1 MTGAP
6 RRWAA
11 RGFVLGVLVLGA
23 ARAQTQSRS
32 AVPASVVYGG
42 DATFAPYEYAD
53 AQGAP
58 HGFNVELIR
67 ALGREAGV
75 GVDVRLQDWWSVLKD
90 LDAGRVD
97 LVSLPLTEERAH
109 RYDLVAQT
117 WTFQQEVVFA
127 DRARAPRTID
137 DLAGIRVA
145 VAPGTLTFTL
155 LGELDPGRRPEMVP
169 IDKLTDALKAVRD
182 GTVAGAAGNGL
193 ALRAAGRDLGMGE
206 LAELPLRSVPYA
218 LATAKGRGPQFSWV
232 GEALNRL
239 HQTGRFN
246 HLVEQHLVISP
257 VRRTWRDFAWP
268 VGLGFAALVAAGGAT
283 MVWNRL
289 LRRQVQ
295 ARTRELA
302 QSLAE
307 KERLAASLQE
317 REQQLEEAQGIAHI
331 GSWEWHVGADHVTC
345 SPELYAILGVDPQPR
360 TPTVAAAQPRTPT
373 VAAEQAFP
381 GTRAA
386 FMELVHPED
395 QPAMSEAVRHALE
408 EGLALDLDHRIRRP
422 DGALR
427 HLHVRAQAIVDASG
441 QVVRLAGTGQDI
453 TDRKIGELAIES
465 EREQLRSIVSHAP
478 VAMAILDRE
487 LRYVAYSERWLKYWR
502 LRGRPLL
509 GRRHEELFPTL
520 PAAYHEALQQALA
533 GKVVT
538 RREDPFALG
547 DGSKVFIRWTMH
559 PWRRLGR
566 RVDGVVVVVQNI
578 DVLVRARE
586 AARESSRLKSEFLA
600 NMSHEIRTPL
610 TGLMG
615 MTRLLIDTRL
625 DRQQREYAEMIRDS
639 GRALLDLINDIL
651 DFSKIEAGRLDL
663 ETIELDP
670 VLALEDAVS
679 GFAERAASKGL
690 ELAVSADPEVPRAL
704 RGDPGRIAQILN
716 NLLANAIKFTD
727 RGEVVARVSVA
738 EEWDDEVVV
747 QFSVIDT
754 GIGIPTETL
763 ARLFQ
768 PFSQGDS
775 STTRRYGGTGL
786 GLAISRRLAEMMH
799 GGIGVDTAPGGGS
812 TFWFTARLK
821 RQADAPLPE
830 VSKRLAGRLALVAC
844 GSQTVSRILST
855 QLEAAGMI
863 VRTAG
868 ELKSARGTLEDE
880 SSDDIDLVVVD
891 QELPDLDLPAF
902 VREVRARSRPVRVVL
917 LAPIGARAGV
927 EGPDAPDAVLTKPV
941 RPSAFERQV
950 IALLAGEAAVTVA
963 EPAGG
968 SAAEVDPHAP
978 LVLVVEDNDIN
989 RAVALRTLERL
1000 GYRAAGVRNGLE
1012 AVEMF
1017 KPETY
1022 AAVLMDCQMP
1032 VMDGY
1037 EATGRLRAAELGRR
1051 STPILAMT
1059 AGALTGDRERCLAAG
1074 MDDYISKP
1082 VAFEDLAAALRRW
1095 VPGRETVEGAPAPKA
1110 PSAAGLDPR
1119 VLGELRALDT
1129 PGSGFFHGVIGLFL
1143 ATAPGRLDALT
1154 AAVRAADAEAVRR
1167 LGHALRST
1175 CGNVGAKRMHDL
1187 SASIE
1192 ERAERPAAE
1201 LEPLLQALLD
1211 EYAQVRSALEAEQR
1225 RTPPA
1230 TPRASS

>member
-1 MTGAP
+1 LTVTP

-11 RGFVLGVLVLGA
+11 SGFALGLLALTAPPA
-23 ARAQTQSRS
+23 APQSRS
-32 AVPASVVYGG
+32 AVPVSIVYGG
-42 DATFAPYEYAD
+42 DATFAPYEYLD
-53 AQGAP
+53 AQGEP
-58 HGFNVELIR
+58 HGFNVELMR

-75 GVDVRLQDWWSVLKD
+75 GVDVRLQEWWSVLKD

-97 LVSLPLTEERAH
+97 LVSLPLTEERAR

-127 DRARAPRTID
+127 DRAHAPRTVD
-137 DLAGIRVA
+137 DLAGVRVA
-145 VAPGTLTFTL
+145 VSPGTLTFTL
-155 LGELDPGRRPEMVP
+155 LGELDPSRRPQMVP
-169 IDKLTDALKAVRD
+169 ADNLTDALKAVRD

-193 ALRAAGRDLGMGE
+193 ALRAAARDLGMEE

-257 VRRTWRDFAWP
+257 GRRAWRDFAWP
-268 VGLGFAALVAAGGAT
+268 LGLGLAAVVAAGGAT
-283 MVWNRL
+283 LVWNRV

-302 QSLAE
+302 ESLAE
-307 KERLAASLQE
+307 KERLAASLQQ

-331 GSWEWHVGADHVTC
+331 GSWEWHVGAEDVTC
-345 SPELYAILGVDPQPR
+345 SPELYAILGVDPQ
-360 TPTVAAAQPRTPT
+360 
-373 VAAEQAFP
+373 AFAR
-381 GTRAA
+381 TRAA
-386 FMELVHPED
+386 FLDLVHPED
-395 QPAMSEAVRHALE
+395 RPALGEAVRQSLAA
-408 EGLALDLDHRIRRP
+408 GLALDLDHRIRRP
-422 DGALR
+422 DGAVR
-427 HLHVRAQAIVDASG
+427 HLHVRAQAVVDAAG

-478 VAMAILDRE
+478 VAMAILDRD

-509 GRRHEELFPTL
+509 GRRHEELFPSL
-520 PAAYHEALQQALA
+520 PAAYHDALAQALA

-547 DGSKVFIRWTMH
+547 DGSKVYIRWTMH

-586 AARESSRLKSEFLA
+586 AAREASRLKSEFLA

-610 TGLMG
+610 NGLMG

-639 GRALLDLINDIL
+639 GRALLELINDIL
-651 DFSKIEAGRLDL
+651 DFSKIEAGRLEL

-670 VLALEDAVS
+670 VLAIEDAVA

-690 ELAVSADPEVPRAL
+690 ELAVSADPEVPRTL

-747 QFSVIDT
+747 QFSVMDT
-754 GIGIPTETL
+754 GVGIPPETL
-763 ARLFQ
+763 ARLFK

-786 GLAISRRLAEMMH
+786 GLAISRRLAELMR

-821 RQADAPLPE
+821 RQADAPAPG
-830 VSKRLAGRLALVAC
+830 VAKRLAGRLALVVCA
-844 GSQTVSRILST
+844 SETVGRILSA
-855 QLEAAGMI
+855 QLESAGMI

-868 ELKSARGTLEDE
+868 DLRSARGTLEDE

-891 QELPDLDLPAF
+891 QELPGLDLPAF
-902 VREVRARSRPVRVVL
+902 VREVRERSRPVRVVL
-917 LAPIGARAGV
+917 LVPIGARAPT

-941 RPSAFERQV
+941 RPSAFEQQV
-950 IALLAGEAAVTVA
+950 IALLAGEGAVTVA
-963 EPAGG
+963 EPAGS
-968 SAAEVDPHAP
+968 SAVEVDPDAP

-989 RAVALRTLERL
+989 RTVALRTLERL
-1000 GYRAAGVRNGLE
+1000 GYRAAGARNGLE
-1012 AVEMF
+1012 AVETF
-1017 KPETY
+1017 TPETY
-1022 AAVLMDCQMP
+1022 GAVLMDCQMP

-1037 EATGRLRAAELGRR
+1037 EATARLRAAEAGRR
-1051 STPILAMT
+1051 PTPILAMT

-1074 MDDYISKP
+1074 MDDYIAKP
-1082 VAFEDLAAALRRW
+1082 VAFEDLAAVLRRW
-1095 VPGRETVEGAPAPKA
+1095 VPRGESAEGAPATKA
-1110 PSAAGLDPR
+1110 SAAAGLDPR

-1129 PGSGFFHGVIGLFL
+1129 PGSGFFQGVIGLFL
-1143 ATAPGRLDALT
+1143 STAPGRLEALVAAARRADAD
-1154 AAVRAADAEAVRR
+1154 AVRS

-1175 CGNVGAKRMHDL
+1175 CGNVGAMRMHDL
-1187 SASIE
+1187 CASME
-1192 ERAERPAAE
+1192 ERADRPSAE
-1201 LEPLLQALLD
+1201 LEPLVQALIQ
-1211 EYAQVRSALEAEQR
+1211 EYEQVRSALEAEQR
-1225 RTPPA
+1225 RPRPA
-1230 TPRASS
+1230 TPRVGS

>member
-1 MTGAP
+1 MTVTP

-11 RGFVLGVLVLGA
+11 SGFLGLLALTAPSA
-23 ARAQTQSRS
+23 APQSRS
-32 AVPASVVYGG
+32 AVPVSIVYGG
-42 DATFAPYEYAD
+42 DATFAPYEYLD

-67 ALGREAGV
+67 ALGHEAGV

-97 LVSLPLTEERAH
+97 LVSLPLTEERAQ

-117 WTFQQEVVFA
+117 WTFQQEIVFA
-127 DRARAPRTID
+127 DASRAPRTID
-137 DLAGIRVA
+137 DLAGLRVA
-145 VAPGTLTFTL
+145 VAPGTLTFSL
-155 LGELDPGRRPEMVP
+155 LGEIDPRRRPEIVP
-169 IDKLTDALKAVRD
+169 IDSLIDGLRAMRD
-182 GTVAGAAGNGL
+182 GSVAGAAGNGL
-193 ALRAAGRDLGMGE
+193 ALRAAARDLGMGE
-206 LAELPLRSVPYA
+206 LVELPLRSVPYA

-232 GEALNRL
+232 GEGLNRL
-239 HQTGRFN
+239 HENGRFN

-257 VRRTWRDFAWP
+257 ARRTWRDFAFP
-268 VGLGFAALVAAGGAT
+268 LGLGLAALVAAGGAT
-283 MVWNRL
+283 LVWSRA
-289 LRRQVQ
+289 LRGQVQ

-331 GSWEWHVGADHVTC
+331 GSWEWHVGADRVAC
-345 SPELYAILGVDPQPR
+345 SPELYAILGVDSQSFDR
-360 TPTVAAAQPRTPT
+360 
-373 VAAEQAFP
+373 
-381 GTRAA
+381 TRAA
-386 FMELVHPED
+386 FTELVHPD
-395 QPAMSEAVRHALE
+395 DRPAINDAVRRALE

-422 DGALR
+422 DGAVR
-427 HLHVRAQAIVDASG
+427 HLHVRARAIVDASG
-441 QVVRLAGTGQDI
+441 QAVRLAGTAQDI
-453 TDRKIGELAIES
+453 TDRKIGELAVEI

-478 VAMAILDRE
+478 VAMAILDRD

-509 GRRHEELFPTL
+509 GRRHDELFPAL
-520 PAAYHEALQQALA
+520 PAAYHEALQQALD

-566 RVDGVVVVVQNI
+566 RVDGVVVVAQNI

-586 AARESSRLKSEFLA
+586 AAREASRLKSEFLA

-610 TGLMG
+610 NGLMG

-625 DRQQREYAEMIRDS
+625 DRQQREYAEMIRES

-651 DFSKIEAGRLDL
+651 DFSKIEAGRLEL

-670 VLALEDAVS
+670 VLAIEDAVAS
-679 GFAERAASKGL
+679 FSERAASKGL

-704 RGDPGRIAQILN
+704 IGDPGRIAQILN

-727 RGEVVARVSVA
+727 RGEVIARVSVA

-747 QFSVIDT
+747 QFSVMDT
-754 GIGIPTETL
+754 GVGITPEAL
-763 ARLFQ
+763 SRLFK

-786 GLAISRRLAEMMH
+786 GLAISRRLAELMR

-821 RQADAPLPE
+821 RQADAPPPPAA
-830 VSKRLAGRLALVAC
+830 KRLAGRLALIAC
-844 GSQTVSRILST
+844 GSDTVCRILST

-863 VRTAG
+863 VRTARD
-868 ELKSARGTLEDE
+868 LKGARGTLEDE
-880 SSDDIDLVVVD
+880 SSDDIDLVIVD
-891 QELPDLDLPAF
+891 QELPGLELPVFA
-902 VREVRARSRPVRVVL
+902 REARERSRSVRVVL
-917 LAPIGARAGV
+917 LAPIGRRANTD
-927 EGPDAPDAVLTKPV
+927 GPDAPDAVLTKPV
-941 RPSAFERQV
+941 RPSALEERV
-950 IALLAGEAAVTVA
+950 IAVLAGEAAVTVP

-968 SAAEVDPHAP
+968 SAVEVDAHAP

-989 RAVALRTLERL
+989 RVVALRTLERL
-1000 GYRAAGVRNGLE
+1000 GYRTAGARNGLE
-1012 AVEMF
+1012 AVETF

-1037 EATGRLRAAELGRR
+1037 EATGRLRAAEVGRR
-1051 STPILAMT
+1051 PTPILAMT
-1059 AGALTGDRERCLAAG
+1059 AGVLAGDRERCLAAG

-1095 VPGRETVEGAPAPKA
+1095 VPRGDTAEDIPPAPAA
-1110 PSAAGLDPR
+1110 PGAGLDAR
-1119 VLGELRALDT
+1119 VLGELRALDA
-1129 PGSGFFHGVIGLFL
+1129 PGSGFFQGVIGLFL
-1143 ATAPGRLDALT
+1143 STAPGRLDALV
-1154 AAVRAADAEAVRR
+1154 AAVRSADAEAVRR
-1167 LGHALRST
+1167 MGHALRST

-1187 SASIE
+1187 CASLE
-1192 ERAERPAAE
+1192 ERADRPAPE
-1201 LEPLLQALLD
+1201 LEPLVQALLE
-1211 EYAQVRSALEAEQR
+1211 EYEQVRSALEAEQR
-1225 RTPPA
+1225 RARPA
-1230 TPRASS
+1230 APRAGS

>member
-1 MTGAP
+1 LTGSQ

-11 RGFVLGVLVLGA
+11 SGLALGILALGA
-23 ARAQTQSRS
+23 PRARTQPRP
-32 AVPASVVYGG
+32 AVPVAVVYGG
-42 DATFAPYEYAD
+42 DATFAPYEYVD
-53 AQGAP
+53 AQGVP
-58 HGFNVELIR
+58 RGFNVELIR

-75 GVDVRLQDWWSVLKD
+75 GVDVRLQEWWSVLKD

-97 LVSLPLTEERAH
+97 LVSLPLTEERAR

-127 DRARAPRTID
+127 DRAHAPRTID
-137 DLAGIRVA
+137 DLAGVRVA
-145 VAPGTLTFTL
+145 VTPGTLTFTL
-155 LGELDPGRRPEMVP
+155 LGELDPSRRPVMVP
-169 IDKLTDALKAVRD
+169 ADNLTDALKAVRD

-193 ALRAAGRDLGMGE
+193 ALRAAARDLGMEE

-218 LATAKGRGPQFSWV
+218 LATAKGRGPEFSWV

-239 HQTGRFN
+239 HQTGQFN
-246 HLVEQHLVISP
+246 HLVEQHFVIAP
-257 VRRTWRDFAWP
+257 GPRTWRDVAWP
-268 VGLGFAALVAAGGAT
+268 LGLGLAAVVAGGGAT
-283 MVWNRL
+283 IVWNRV

-307 KERLAASLQE
+307 KERLAASLQQQE
-317 REQQLEEAQGIAHI
+317 RQLEEAQGIAHI
-331 GSWEWHVGADHVTC
+331 GSWEWQVGADQVTC
-345 SPELYAILGVDPQPR
+345 SPELYAILGVDPQVFAR
-360 TPTVAAAQPRTPT
+360 
-373 VAAEQAFP
+373 
-381 GTRAA
+381 TRAA
-386 FMELVHPED
+386 FIELVHPED
-395 QPAMSEAVRHALE
+395 RAAMNEAVRQSLE
-408 EGLALDLDHRIRRP
+408 AGLALDLDHRIRRP
-422 DGALR
+422 DGAVR
-427 HLHVRAQAIVDASG
+427 HLHVRAQAIVDAAG
-441 QVVRLAGTGQDI
+441 QVVRLAGTAQDI
-453 TDRKIGELAIES
+453 TDRKLGELAIER

-478 VAMAILDRE
+478 VAMAILDRD

-509 GRRHEELFPTL
+509 GRRHEELFPSL
-520 PAAYHEALQQALA
+520 PAAYHDALAQALA

-547 DGSKVFIRWTMH
+547 DGSKVYIRWTMH

-566 RVDGVVVVVQNI
+566 RVDGVVVVAQNI

-586 AARESSRLKSEFLA
+586 AARAASRLKSEFLA

-610 TGLMG
+610 NGLMG

-651 DFSKIEAGRLDL
+651 DFSKIEAGRLEL
-663 ETIELDP
+663 EEIELDP
-670 VLALEDAVS
+670 VLAIEDAVA

-690 ELAVSADPEVPRAL
+690 ELAVSAEPEVPRAL

-727 RGEVVARVSVA
+727 HGEVTARVSVA
-738 EEWDDEVVV
+738 EDWDDEVVV
-747 QFSVIDT
+747 QFSVADT
-754 GIGIPTETL
+754 GIGIPAETL
-763 ARLFQ
+763 TRLFQ

-786 GLAISRRLAEMMH
+786 GLAISRRLAELMR

-821 RQADAPLPE
+821 RQADAAAPG
-830 VSKRLAGRLALVAC
+830 VAKRLAGRLALVC
-844 GSQTVSRILST
+844 GSETVCRILGV

-863 VRTAG
+863 VRTASD
-868 ELKSARGTLEDE
+868 LRSARGTLEDE

-891 QELPDLDLPAF
+891 QELPGLDLPAF
-902 VREVRARSRPVRVVL
+902 VREVRERSRPVRVL
-917 LAPIGARAGV
+917 LLTPIGARAGTD
-927 EGPDAPDAVLTKPV
+927 GPDAPDAVLTKPV
-941 RPSAFERQV
+941 RPSVFERQV
-950 IALLAGEAAVTVA
+950 VALLTGEATVTVP
-963 EPAGG
+963 EPAG
-968 SAAEVDPHAP
+968 SSSVEVDPDAP

-1000 GYRAAGVRNGLE
+1000 GYRAAGARNGVE
-1012 AVEMF
+1012 AVEAF
-1017 KPETY
+1017 TPETY

-1037 EATGRLRAAELGRR
+1037 EATARLRAAEAGRR
-1051 STPILAMT
+1051 PTPILAMT

-1074 MDDYISKP
+1074 MDDYIAKP
-1082 VAFEDLAAALRRW
+1082 VAFEDLAAVLRRW
-1095 VPGRETVEGAPAPKA
+1095 VPRGEAPEGKPAAKGAPA
-1110 PSAAGLDPR
+1110 AGMDPR

-1129 PGSGFFHGVIGLFL
+1129 PGSGFFQGVIGLFL
-1143 ATAPGRLDALT
+1143 STAPGRLEALV
-1154 AAVRAADAEAVRR
+1154 AAVRAGDGDAVRR

-1175 CGNVGAKRMHDL
+1175 CGNVGAKTMHDL
-1187 SASIE
+1187 CASIE
-1192 ERAERPAAE
+1192 EGADRPSAE
-1201 LEPLLQALLD
+1201 LEPLVQALVA
-1211 EYAQVRSALEAEQR
+1211 EYEQVRSALEAEQR
-1225 RTPPA
+1225 RTRPA
-1230 TPRASS
+1230 TPRVGS

>member
-1 MTGAP
+1 LRAAVWRRGSGVGTLLCALALGGPAAVAP
-6 RRWAA
+6 DS
-11 RGFVLGVLVLGA
+11 
-23 ARAQTQSRS
+23 RA
-32 AVPASVVYGG
+32 AVPAVVVYGG

-53 AQGAP
+53 GQGEP

-75 GVDVRLQDWWSVLKD
+75 GVDIRLQDWWSVLRE
-90 LDAGRVD
+90 LDAGRID
-97 LVSLPLTEERAH
+97 LVSLPLTEERAR

-117 WTFQQEVVFA
+117 WTFQQEIVFA
-127 DRARAPRTID
+127 DRARAPRTLD
-137 DLAGIRVA
+137 ELAGVRVA
-145 VAPGTLTFTL
+145 VSPGTLTFTL
-155 LGELDPGRRPEMVP
+155 LGELDPRRRPEMVP
-169 IDKLTDALKAVRD
+169 ADNLAEALRAMRA

-193 ALRAAGRDLGMGE
+193 ALRAAARDLGLGE

-246 HLVEQHLVISP
+246 HLVEQHLVIAP
-257 VRRTWRDFAWP
+257 DRRSWRDLALP
-268 VGLGFAALVAAGGAT
+268 LGLGFAALLGMAVAT
-283 MVWNRL
+283 VLWNRA

-295 ARTRELA
+295 SRTRELA

-331 GSWEWHVGADHVTC
+331 GSWEWQVGGDHVTC
-345 SPELYAILGVDPQPR
+345 SPEIYAILGLDPQAFAR
-360 TPTVAAAQPRTPT
+360 TRD
-373 VAAEQAFP
+373 AFL
-381 GTRAA
+381 
-386 FMELVHPED
+386 EIVHPED
-395 QPAMSEAVRHALE
+395 RPAMQDALRRALE
-408 EGLALDLDHRIRRP
+408 QGLALDLDHRIRRP
-422 DGALR
+422 DGAVR
-427 HLHVRAQAIVDASG
+427 HLQVRARPLVDAAG
-441 QVVRLAGTGQDI
+441 QVVRLAGTAQDI
-453 TDRKIGELAIES
+453 TERKIGELAIES

-487 LRYVAYSERWLKYWR
+487 LRYVAYSDRWQKYWR

-509 GRRHEELFPTL
+509 GRRHDELFPAL
-520 PAAYHEALQQALA
+520 PAAYLEALQQVLA

-547 DGSKVFIRWTMH
+547 DGSKVYIRWTMH

-566 RVDGVVVVVQNI
+566 RVDGVVVVAQNI

-586 AARESSRLKSEFLA
+586 TARASSQLKSEFLA

-610 TGLMG
+610 SGLMG

-651 DFSKIEAGRLDL
+651 DFSKIEAGRLEL
-663 ETIELDP
+663 EDIDLDP
-670 VLALEDAVS
+670 VTAIEEAVA

-690 ELAVSADPEVPRAL
+690 ELAVSADPDVPRAL

-727 RGEVVARVSVA
+727 RGEVIARVSVA

-747 QFSVIDT
+747 QFSVTDT
-754 GIGIPTETL
+754 GIGIPEETL
-763 ARLFQ
+763 SRLFQ

-799 GGIGVDTAPGGGS
+799 GGIGVSTAAGGGS
-812 TFWFTARLK
+812 TFWFTARL
-821 RQADAPLPE
+821 RRRSEARPPAG
-830 VSKRLAGRLALVAC
+830 SKRLAGRLALIAC
-844 GSQTVSRILST
+844 GSETVCSILSA

-868 ELKSARGTLEDE
+868 DLRRARGTLEDE

-891 QELPDLDLPAF
+891 QELRGLDLPAF
-902 VREVRARSRPVRVVL
+902 VREVRERSRPARVVL
-917 LAPIGARAGV
+917 LAPIGAPVAA
-927 EGPDAPDAVLTKPV
+927 EGADGPDAVLTKPV
-941 RPSAFERQV
+941 RPSAFEEQV
-950 IALLAGEAAVTVA
+950 IALLAGEAPVTVP

-968 SAAEVDPHAP
+968 AVVEVDPDAP

-1000 GYRAAGVRNGLE
+1000 GYRAAGVKNGVE
-1012 AVEMF
+1012 AVETF
-1017 KPETY
+1017 APETY

-1037 EATGRLRAAELGRR
+1037 EATARLRAAEAGRR
-1051 STPILAMT
+1051 PTPILAMT
-1059 AGALTGDRERCLAAG
+1059 AGALVGDRERCLAAG

-1095 VPGRETVEGAPAPKA
+1095 VPRGRAAEGGPAVSTPA
-1110 PSAAGLDPR
+1110 AAGLDAR

-1143 ATAPGRLDALT
+1143 ATAPGRLEGLA
-1154 AAVRAADAEAVRR
+1154 AAVRRADAPAVRS

-1175 CGNVGAKRMHDL
+1175 CGNVGAKTMHDL
-1187 SASIE
+1187 CVSIE
-1192 ERAERPAAE
+1192 DRADQPAAE
-1201 LEPLLQALLD
+1201 LEPILQSLLD
-1211 EYAQVRSALEAEQR
+1211 EYRQVKSALEAEQR
-1225 RTPPA
+1225 RARPA
-1230 TPRASS
+1230 APRTSS